1 MTTETIR
8 TLILQNFDLGPEW
21 GELPDDLPLIENYV
35 LDSLD
40 LLSLVSLIETKL
52 DVPVRDEDVVLE
64 NFGTIARI
72 AAYVDGRR
80 AVS

>member
-21 GELPDDLPLIENYV
+21 SDLPDDLPLVENYV

-40 LLSLVSLIETKL
+40 LLSLVSLLETKL
-52 DVPVRDEDVVLE
+52 DVSVRDEDVVLE

-72 AAYVDGRR
+72 AAYVDARR
-80 AVS
+80 AA